1 METSGIYGSR
11 AYWNNYIDCIIYAI
25 KEDKDTIVDML
36 VYGRL
41 VEAEIS
47 MILSLEKHPS
57 YEIEIV
63 KMAEKSPFREEED
76 GE

>member
-11 AYWNNYIDCIIYAI
+11 AYWNNYIDCIIDAI

-63 KMAEKSPFREEED
+63 KMAEKSPFREEHD

>member
-1 METSGIYGSR
+1 MKTGIKYGSS
-11 AYWNNYIDCIIYAI
+11 AYWNNYIESIIESI
-25 KEDKDTIVDML
+25 QEDKETIIDML

-41 VEAEIS
+41 IEADII
-47 MILSLEKHPS
+47 MNLSLEKHPS
-57 YEIEIV
+57 YEIDIV

>member
-1 METSGIYGSR
+1 METRKIYGSS
-11 AYWNNYIDCIIYAI
+11 AYWNNYIDSIIDSI
-25 KEDKDTIVDML
+25 KEDKETIVDML

-41 VEAEIS
+41 VEAEID

>member
-11 AYWNNYIDCIIYAI
+11 AYWNNYIVFFIDAI

-41 VEAEIS
+41 VEAEID